1 MLKLTFSHDQDQDQ
15 PDLGKLLEDIARV
28 REELDA
34 IATQLKRGRESVSI
48 KIQHEQERI
57 PTIAT
62 VT

>member
-34 IATQLKRGRESVSI
+34 IATQLKRGRESV
-48 KIQHEQERI
+48 RI
-57 PTIAT
+57 DKDTA
-62 VT
+62 